1 MPTDQVRS
9 MPEGKDTLLCRAN
22 SGKLRSVFK
31 LQAFLELAVGKER
44 LKAAQAVA
52 NARVTY

>member
-1 MPTDQVRS
+1 